1 MRIKSL
7 FIIIYSFKV
16 QNMHSLQTERLMSL
30 HVWLCLEG
38 TPVTQKRG
46 PGLLINRTI
55 LCIFILLSYLEVS
68 SSFFSA
74 TQIQTHRHT
83 HTHMHVCIYL
93 CTHVHTYAHIITFT
107 HTHTHT
113 HTSKIQNGKGI
124 HRTVRSRPWAR
135 LVRREP
141 LLHSHSRVK
150 NDHSS
155 AHSHTQP
162 NDQQCLLNP
171 DMLA

>member
-113 HTSKIQNGKGI
+113 HTHTYLQNSEWEGNTQNCEVKAMSKAGKKGAP
-124 HRTVRSRPWAR
+124 S
-135 LVRREP
+135 P
-141 LLHSHSRVK
+141 L
-150 NDHSS
+150 
-155 AHSHTQP
+155 P
-162 NDQQCLLNP
+162 QQSEE
-171 DMLA
+171 